1 MKILLVEDNPGDA
14 RLLQEMLKEADAT
27 HLELSF
33 AESLSDALQIIGEKH
48 FDIILLDLALPDSL
62 GIETFKKVHAQAPD
76 VPVVVLSG
84 FDDETFAV
92 KAVKAGAKGYLSKNN
107 IDIDLLE
114 HTIKDAVKSRGS
126 ST

>member
-33 AESLSDALQIIGEKH
+33 AESLSEALQILGEKPV
-48 FDIILLDLALPDSL
+48 DIILLDLALPDSL
-62 GIETFKKVHAQAPD
+62 GIETFKKVHAKAPD

-84 FDDETFAV
+84 FDDEAFAARAV
-92 KAVKAGAKGYLSKNN
+92 KEGARGYLSKNS

-114 HTIKDAVKSRGS
+114 HTIKAAVKRGS
-126 ST
+126 

>member
-14 RLLQEMLKEADAT
+14 RLMQEMLKEADAT

-33 AESLSDALQIIGEKH
+33 AESLAETLKAVQENR

-62 GIETFKKVHAQAPD
+62 GIDTLKKVHAQAPG

-84 FDDETFAV
+84 FDDEAFAA
-92 KAVKAGAKGYLSKNN
+92 KAVNAGARGYLNKNSV
-107 IDIDLLE
+107 DIDLLE
-114 HTIKDAVKSRGS
+114 HTIKDAVKPKS
-126 ST
+126 